1 MTYQGRR
8 EDPRLTTGRGR
19 YTDDVSF
26 PGQLRAVFL
35 RSDHAHG
42 RIASLNLDAVRE
54 ADGVRLVLTQD
65 DVLAAGW
72 RRTAAAMPF
81 PGYDGPML
89 APESAVFAY
98 ERVRHVGEPLA
109 VVIADT
115 ETQARDALELAEV
128 EIEPLDAVVDPA
140 AALAEGAPQLHD
152 AIPGNRPF
160 EYRFGD
166 PDAVTEAFAT
176 APHRVRIALTSERV
190 VANPMEPKAAVATWT
205 EDGVLELHAPS
216 QGMQGQRDGLVFATG
231 LPPEKVRVFA
241 EDVGGAFGVRGDAYP
256 EYIAIALASR
266 TLGRPVKWLSTRS
279 ETMVSDYM
287 GRGIVMEAELALDA
301 EGRFLALSHDWIADL
316 GSHPCSAGPLTSV
329 MNAAMM
335 ATGAYRIPAIDGRV
349 RLCVTNK
356 TPMAA
361 YRGAARPEMAYIVE
375 RLVDEAARRTGLDR
389 IALRRLNAIPADAYP
404 YPIPTAPMP
413 SAYDS
418 GDLPQMLDRGLG
430 LADWDGF
437 AARRAASEAQGR
449 LRGIGCALFVE
460 PSGGVLPSDEAAIT
474 FEADGAILLHE
485 LAVASGQGH
494 ETVFPELVASRLEID
509 PERISLSLQRNGG
522 PAKKG
527 AGAFGSRTLMSQGSV
542 LVECARQVV
551 AKAKDLAAQE
561 MDVAP
566 DDLDYADGEFRSRAS
581 NRTLGLM
588 EIAAAHPGALDT
600 TVELPSPRNFPSGLH
615 VAEVEIDPETGVV
628 TLERYAAL
636 DDCGVV
642 VNGTLVAGQVWGGLM
657 QGLGQVFGERCVYDA
672 EGQFLTATFMDYYMP
687 RADLLPAAAALDNLE
702 IPSPTN
708 ELGAKGVGEAGTIG
722 ALPTVMNAVMDALAP
737 RGVEALDMPV
747 TPDRVWQALRTAAA

>member
-1 MTYQGRR
+1 MSYQGRR

-19 YTDDVSF
+19 YTDDVSL
-26 PGQLRAVFL
+26 PGQLRAAFL

-42 RIASLNLDAVRE
+42 RIVSLNLDAVRE
-54 ADGVRLVLTQD
+54 ADGVALVLTQAEIA
-65 DVLAAGW
+65 AAGW
-72 RRTAAAMPF
+72 RRTAPAMPF
-81 PGYDGPML
+81 PGHDGPLL

-98 ERVRHVGEPLA
+98 DRVRHVGEPLA
-109 VVIADT
+109 VVIA
-115 ETQARDALELAEV
+115 ESEAQARDALELAEV
-128 EIEPLDAVVDPA
+128 EIEPLEAVLDPA
-140 AALAEGAPQLHD
+140 GALAKGAPLLHD

-166 PDAVTEAFAT
+166 AQAVAEAFAS
-176 APHRVRIALTSERV
+176 AAHRVRIALTSERL
-190 VANPMEPKAAVATWT
+190 VANPMEPKAAVVRW
-205 EDGVLELHAPS
+205 DGEVLELHAPS
-216 QGMQGQRDGLVFATG
+216 QGMQGLRDALVFATG
-231 LPPEKVRVFA
+231 LAPERIRVFA
-241 EDVGGAFGVRGDAYP
+241 EDVGGAFGVRADAYP
-256 EYIAIALASR
+256 EYLAIALASR
-266 TLGRPVKWLSTRS
+266 ELGRPVKWLSTRA
-279 ETMVSDYM
+279 ETMVSDYQ

-301 EGRFLALSHDWIADL
+301 EGRFLGLHHDWIADL
-316 GSHPCSAGPLTSV
+316 GSHPGTSGPFTSV
-329 MNAAMM
+329 MNAAVM

-356 TPMAA
+356 TPLAA
-361 YRGAARPEMAYIVE
+361 YRGAARPEMAYVVE

-389 IALRRLNAIPADAYP
+389 VALRRLNAIPPDAYP

-418 GDLPQMLDRGLG
+418 GDLPRLLGDGLKM
-430 LADWDGF
+430 ADWEGF
-437 AARRAASEAQGR
+437 STRRAEAEAKGL

-474 FEADGAILLHE
+474 FEADGTVLLHE

-494 ETVFPELVASRLEID
+494 ETVFPELVGARLEID
-509 PERISLSLQRNGG
+509 PSLVSLSLQRNGG
-522 PAKKG
+522 PVKKG

-542 LVECARQVV
+542 LVECARQAV
-551 AKAKDLAAQE
+551 AKARDLAAAE

-566 DDLDYADGEFRSRAS
+566 DDLDYAGGEFRSRAS
-581 NRTLGLM
+581 NRTLGLL

-600 TVELPSPRNFPSGLH
+600 LVELPSPRNFPSGLH
-615 VAEVEIDPETGVV
+615 VAEVEVDPETGV
-628 TLERYAAL
+628 TRIERYVAL

-672 EGQFLTATFMDYYMP
+672 DGQFLTATFMDYYMP
-687 RADLLPAAAALDNLE
+687 RADLLPAATALDNLE

-722 ALPTVMNAVMDALAP
+722 ALPAVMNAILDALGP
-737 RGVEALDMPV
+737 RGVEAFDMPA
-747 TPDRVWQALRTAAA
+747 TPHRVWQALQDAAA

>member
-8 EDPRLTTGRGR
+8 EDPRLTTGQGR
-19 YTDDVSF
+19 YTDDVSL
-26 PGQLRAVFL
+26 PGQLHAVFL

-42 RIASLNLDAVRE
+42 RIETLTLDAARE
-54 ADGVRLVLTQD
+54 APGVRLVLTQD
-65 DVLAAGW
+65 DIAAAGW

-81 PGYDGPML
+81 PGFDGPLL

-98 ERVRHVGEPLA
+98 DRVRHVGEPLA
-109 VVIADT
+109 VVIADSVA
-115 ETQARDALELAEV
+115 QGRDALELAEV
-128 EIEPLDAVVDPA
+128 EIDPLPAVIDPA
-140 AALAEGAPQLHD
+140 GALAEGAPQLHD

-166 PDAVTEAFAT
+166 PEAVAAAFAT
-176 APHRVRIALTSERV
+176 AAHRVRLAMTSERV
-190 VANPMEPKAAVATWT
+190 VPNPMEPKAAVVSWT
-205 EDGVLELHAPS
+205 DGVLDLHAPS
-216 QGMQGQRDGLVFATG
+216 QGMQGLRDALVFATG
-231 LPPEKVRVFA
+231 LPPEQVRVFA
-241 EDVGGAFGVRGDAYP
+241 QDVGGAFGVRADAYP
-256 EYIAIALASR
+256 EYLAIALASR
-266 TLGRPVKWLSTRS
+266 MLGRPVKWLSTRS

-316 GSHPCSAGPLTSV
+316 GSHPGTSGPFTSV
-329 MNAAMM
+329 MNAAVM

-356 TPMAA
+356 TQLAA
-361 YRGAARPEMAYIVE
+361 YRGAARPEMAYAVE
-375 RLVDEAARRTGLDR
+375 RLVDEAARQTGLDR
-389 IALRRLNAIPADAYP
+389 VALRRLNAIPADAYP

-418 GDLPQMLDRGLG
+418 GDLPRLLEQG
-430 LADWDGF
+430 LALSDWDGF
-437 AARRAASEAQGR
+437 PARRAQAEAAGL

-474 FEADGAILLHE
+474 FEADGTVLLHE

-494 ETVFPELVASRLEID
+494 ETVFPELVAQRLEIE
-509 PERISLSLQRNGG
+509 PALISLSLQRNSG
-522 PAKKG
+522 PATKG

-542 LVECARQVV
+542 LVECSRQAV
-551 AKAKDLAAQE
+551 AKAREIAARE
-561 MDVAP
+561 LDVAP
-566 DDLDYADGEFRSRAS
+566 DDLDYADGAFRSRAS

-615 VAEVEIDPETGVV
+615 VAEVEIDPETGVARI
-628 TLERYAAL
+628 ERYAAL

-657 QGLGQVFGERCVYDA
+657 QGLGQVFGERCVYD
-672 EGQFLTATFMDYYMP
+672 EDGQFLTATFMDYYMP
-687 RADLLPAAAALDNLE
+687 RADLLPGATALDNLE

-722 ALPTVMNAVMDALAP
+722 ALPAVMNAILDALAP
-737 RGVEALDMPV
+737 RGVARFDMPA
-747 TPDRVWQALRTAAA
+747 TPHRVWQALQDAAA